1 MLTQITFSYL
11 KKFVVAHYLI
21 GKSGLVGLGVVIE
34 MGRCLVQTP
43 LGTRSAKGSNL
54 VTRLL
59 VTFGSKLDIHNDFL
73 RVSDAATPIMVKGCS
88 QMADKKNLNISVSF
102 LYPNFSFPVAL
113 TLPYLRLLLEIF
125 SFSNF
130 SHFNLERL
138 TWRTIYFCFY
148 IVI

>member
-1 MLTQITFSYL
+1 MLTQSTFSYL
-11 KKFVVAHYLI
+11 KKFVAAHFLI

-34 MGRCLVQTP
+34 MGRCPVQTP
-43 LGTRSAKGSNL
+43 LGARPAKGPNL

-59 VTFGSKLDIHNDFL
+59 VTFRSKLDIHNDFL
-73 RVSDAATPIMVKGCS
+73 RVSDAATPIMVKGRS
-88 QMADKKNLNISVSF
+88 QMVDKKDLNISASF
-102 LYPNFSFPVAL
+102 LYPKFGFPIAL
-113 TLPYLRLLLEIF
+113 TLPHLRLLLEIF

-138 TWRTIYFCFY
+138 IWRTIYFCFY

>member
-1 MLTQITFSYL
+1 MLTQITFSDL
-11 KKFVVAHYLI
+11 KKFVAAHFLI
-21 GKSGLVGLGVVIE
+21 GKSDLVGLGVVIE
-34 MGRCLVQTP
+34 MGRCPVQTP
-43 LGTRSAKGSNL
+43 VGARPAKGPNL

-59 VTFGSKLDIHNDFL
+59 VTFGSKLEIHNDFL
-73 RVSDAATPIMVKGCS
+73 RVSDAATSIIVKERS
-88 QMADKKNLNISVSF
+88 QMADKKNLNISASF

-138 TWRTIYFCFY
+138 I
-148 IVI
+148 

>member
-11 KKFVVAHYLI
+11 KKFVAAHFLI

-34 MGRCLVQTP
+34 MGRCPVQTP
-43 LGTRSAKGSNL
+43 LGARPAKGPNL

-73 RVSDAATPIMVKGCS
+73 RVSDAATPIMV
-88 QMADKKNLNISVSF
+88 DKKDLNISASF
-102 LYPNFSFPVAL
+102 LYPKFGFPVAL

-130 SHFNLERL
+130 SHFNLKRL
-138 TWRTIYFCFY
+138 IWRTIYFCFY